1 MKQARLPEEV
11 SNFKGELPFAS
22 TLLIFTRI
30 NDKPKL
36 MQATELPNSLYP
48 QTSPITLISKI

>member
-11 SNFKGELPFAS
+11 SNLSGELPLAS

-30 NDKPKL
+30 NDKREL
-36 MQATELPNSLYP
+36 MQATEPPFSLH
-48 QTSPITLISKI
+48 L